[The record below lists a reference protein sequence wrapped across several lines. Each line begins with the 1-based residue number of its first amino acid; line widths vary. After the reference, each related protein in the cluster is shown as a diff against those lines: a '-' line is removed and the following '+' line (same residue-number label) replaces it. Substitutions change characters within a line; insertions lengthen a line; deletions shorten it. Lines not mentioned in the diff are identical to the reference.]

1 MYRIIPPLEAKQSLQ
16 TTHLQ
21 EVRFNFLWSITATS
35 CYSGLVVGTP
45 ATGLLVLSSNP
56 YWCRWAV
63 CRPTLPDMDINVDKY
78 PLFWG
83 KILRGVFFL
92 SLCVWYWSC
101 PLNQNRDRISRSDC
115 ICRGGQN
122 HVKNPASR
130 WIYRNNVIG
139 LPPVC
144 KIRPCGLQP
153 MKMLHCRLILQP
165 HSSRLC
171 WETAQP

>member
-78 PLFWG
+78 PLLWG
-83 KILRGVFFL
+83 KILRVSKAVCVVLEL
-92 SLCVWYWSC
+92 SSQPKPRLHMPRWAKPCQKILPVVEYIGIMWS
-101 PLNQNRDRISRSDC
+101 
-115 ICRGGQN
+115 
-122 HVKNPASR
+122 V
-130 WIYRNNVIG
+130 
-139 LPPVC
+139 
-144 KIRPCGLQP
+144 
-153 MKMLHCRLILQP
+153 CRLCAKYDHAVYSQWKCCIVG
-165 HSSRLC
+165 
-171 WETAQP
+171 